1 MVTANK
7 GPIAHA
13 YHELSAL
20 AAEHGVALRFESTV
34 MDGTPIFSMAEAA
47 LPATEI
53 ASFRG
58 LLNSTSNYVL
68 SRMAQGETLEEAV
81 DGCAATWHRRS
92 RSQQRSRGLGR
103 LGQGDGAGERPD
115 GCRICGHR
123 MCVASDWAP
132 RRCNVPTTHL
142 LPGQTLKQ
150 VTEAERSADGVVAW
164 VWLIALP
171 PTDPLAHLSG
181 MEAGLQL
188 RTDTMGDL
196 TLIEGKGGP
205 GQTAFGVLA
214 DLIAVARRSITPLD
228 LIFRMRSNDMRVPYE
243 WLKEYVEVD
252 LPPEELAERLTMA
265 GLEVDRVEY
274 PWPGIVTAEIVW
286 LERIKGSD
294 HLSATRVTT
303 GTEEF
308 SVVCGASNIHVHDKV
323 PLARLGASVGEL
335 VIQEKKAMGVLS
347 QGMLCSPRELGISDD
362 HAGILILPPDTPLGV
377 PFGKVRAPERA
388 VIDLDI
394 KAHRGDLFC
403 VLGVAREVAAFTHK
417 KLREPKIHSRRRGSR
432 PAP

>member
-1 MVTANK
+1 MHLRFALLGCGNVGHALLEMLSEKAETLQHQYDLTLSCTGAMTRSVGGWLAPDGISPATLLAGGWPQGAIPAGAQPFAGDGVAFAREAPADVLIELTTLNPATGQPALDHIRAALTAGKSVVTANK

-81 DGCAATWHRRS
+81 TSAQQLGIAEADPSNDLDGWDASVKATVLANVLMGANLRPQDVRRD
-92 RSQQRSRGLGR
+92 R
-103 LGQGDGAGERPD
+103 LGAEEMQRAHDA
-115 GCRICGHR
+115 
-123 MCVASDWAP
+123 
-132 RRCNVPTTHL
+132 L

-214 DLIAVARRSITPLD
+214 DLIAVARRS
-228 LIFRMRSNDMRVPYE
+228 
-243 WLKEYVEVD
+243 
-252 LPPEELAERLTMA
+252 
-265 GLEVDRVEY
+265 
-274 PWPGIVTAEIVW
+274 
-286 LERIKGSD
+286 
-294 HLSATRVTT
+294 
-303 GTEEF
+303 
-308 SVVCGASNIHVHDKV
+308 
-323 PLARLGASVGEL
+323 
-335 VIQEKKAMGVLS
+335 
-347 QGMLCSPRELGISDD
+347 
-362 HAGILILPPDTPLGV
+362 
-377 PFGKVRAPERA
+377 
-388 VIDLDI
+388 
-394 KAHRGDLFC
+394 
-403 VLGVAREVAAFTHK
+403 
-417 KLREPKIHSRRRGSR
+417 
-432 PAP
+432 